1 MSAADL
7 LRAAWSG
14 IAGRASRSLLT
25 GLAIAVGVAATVGL
39 SGIAASN
46 RAALLDHLDA
56 LGANLSV
63 VEPGKDAA
71 GRDVPL
77 PDWSSETIARQP
89 DVERVGVFR
98 TAPQGVRVFRNDLI
112 PQTNGNGI
120 ELKVAS
126 PGALDAVGASY
137 ASGRGLGEER
147 LPLAVL
153 GAQAAY
159 RLGVREA
166 GDRILI
172 GNMWYGVVG
181 VLDAMPQAASLD
193 TAVVVPETW
202 AAVQWPDNAE
212 DIHAISAIYVRT
224 KGSGTGDAADIDAV
238 RRMLAR
244 AANPAGGSVTVTAS
258 ADLSKARAAAGDSL
272 STLGLLIG
280 AVALV
285 VGGLGIANT
294 MVVTVMDRRGEIG
307 LRRALGATAGSIRL
321 QFVVQAAML
330 SALGGLA
337 GVVLGAA
344 TAWGSARLAGQ
355 PFALDW
361 PMLPAVWA
369 VAMLVGVVAG
379 LRPADRAAR
388 MTPMEALR
396 DE

>member
-14 IAGRASRSLLT
+14 IAGRASRSLLA
-25 GLAIAVGVAATVGL
+25 GLAIAVGVAATVAL

-46 RAALLDHLDA
+46 RASLLDHLDA

-63 VEPGKDAA
+63 VEPGKDSA

-77 PDWSSETIARQP
+77 PDWSPETIARQP
-89 DVERVGVFR
+89 YVERVGVFR
-98 TAPQGVRVFRNDLI
+98 TAPQDARVFRNDLV

-120 ELKVAS
+120 ALKIAS
-126 PGALDAVGASY
+126 PGALDAVGASF
-137 ASGRGLGEER
+137 ASGRGFVKER
-147 LPLAVL
+147 LPVAVL

-172 GNMWYGVVG
+172 GNVWYGVVG

-193 TAVVVPETW
+193 TAVIVPMAW
-202 AAVQWPDNAE
+202 AAVQWPDSAE

-224 KGSGTGDAADIDAV
+224 KGAGAGATVDIDAV

-307 LRRALGATAGSIRL
+307 LRRALGATAGSIRA

-337 GVVLGAA
+337 GLAFGAA

-361 PMLPAVWA
+361 PMLPVVWA
-369 VAMLVGVVAG
+369 VAMLVGVIAG

-388 MTPMEALR
+388 MTPMEILR